1 MRAFTYGLKHLGVE
15 IMGQLEEAF
24 VVLAQHLDPAEL
36 FAKMRELRDTMFP
49 DDLDEAYVKGMD
61 KEDIQVTRLADGW
74 HVTGFLNAATG
85 LKFKKVLDSVSAPR
99 DKDDDR
105 TGSERRV
112 QGFDDLLSGY
122 LNNGMPSDKGVR
134 PHAAV
139 IVDADTLEAAA
150 ERVKATTEHP
160 HQIPDPMPPTK
171 PATLVGYGP
180 IGPNLLMYFMC
191 ISDFT
196 AFLMRQNGGDRQAQ
210 ILNVGRDHRLATLKQ
225 RRAVLVRQHG
235 QCATPGCHHTHLEI
249 HHVIF
254 WSDGGKTDLDLMVGL
269 CVRCHHLLHR
279 GLLHITGTATDGFTF
294 TNRHGVPLRRR
305 RRTSYTPAA

>member
-1 MRAFTYGLKHLGVE
+1 MCPVRAIQIAQDALDAAKAEALAELEATRSYEDDGASTLNTWVRNELRMTGADAATLVRASSTFAALPLVAAAAAEGSIRTDHVRAFTYGLKHLGVE

-36 FAKMRELRDTMFP
+36 LAKMRELRDTMFP

-99 DKDDDR
+99 DEDDDR

-160 HQIPDPMPPTK
+160 HQTSGPDAADEARHLGRLRP
-171 PATLVGYGP
+171 
-180 IGPNLLMYFMC
+180 
-191 ISDFT
+191 
-196 AFLMRQNGGDRQAQ
+196 DRAES
-210 ILNVGRDHRLATLKQ
+210 VD
-225 RRAVLVRQHG
+225 VL
-235 QCATPGCHHTHLEI
+235 
-249 HHVIF
+249 HV
-254 WSDGGKTDLDLMVGL
+254 
-269 CVRCHHLLHR
+269 HQ
-279 GLLHITGTATDGFTF
+279 
-294 TNRHGVPLRRR
+294 
-305 RRTSYTPAA
+305 